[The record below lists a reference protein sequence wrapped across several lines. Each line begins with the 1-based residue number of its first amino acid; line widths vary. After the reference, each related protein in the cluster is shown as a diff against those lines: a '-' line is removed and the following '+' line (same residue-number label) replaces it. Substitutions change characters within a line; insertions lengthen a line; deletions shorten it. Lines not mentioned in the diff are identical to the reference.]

1 MQAHSQRE
9 RQTAIDLH
17 LSGQRLTV
25 ISKTLGIHYD
35 LVRSWIKRYKTEGE
49 SSIVPRYGNCGRHSK
64 VAAVVKE
71 SALAYKR
78 QHPQWGASFIR
89 LQLLE
94 AYPDLM
100 IPKER
105 RLQQWFRQSGL
116 QSRKT
121 RLPQPGRQWASRPL
135 QCVQVDAK
143 EELKTKDGKPCC
155 YLTFTDEYTG
165 SALDAFVFPPQW
177 D

>member
-1 MQAHSQRE
+1 MQAHSQQE
-9 RQTAIDLH
+9 RQSAIDLH

-25 ISKTLGIHYD
+25 ISQTLGIHYD
-35 LVRSWIKRYKTEGE
+35 LVRAWIKRYKTEGA
-49 SSIVPRYGNCGRHSK
+49 SSVVPRYGNCGRKSK
-64 VAAVVKE
+64 IDAAVKE
-71 SALAYKR
+71 AALAHKR
-78 QHPQWGASFIR
+78 QHPQWGAPFIR
-89 LQLLE
+89 LKLLE
-94 AYPDLM
+94 AYPDLA

-105 RLQQWFRQSGL
+105 RLQQWFQGKGL

-121 RLPQPGRQWASRPL
+121 RLPQAPKQWASRPL

-143 EELKTKDGKPCC
+143 EEMKTKDGQPCC

-165 SALDAFVFPPQW
+165 SALDAFVFPPRR